1 MESYSLELLSFLA
14 FTPVLTVG
22 FLLVGF
28 RMSAR
33 YAMPIAYLVTLLV
46 AGLVWKVH
54 PDVMAAASLKGLILA
69 LSLLYIVFGALL
81 LLATLTESGALATIR
96 KGFFLISPDRRVQAI
111 IIGWLFGSF
120 IEGASGFGT
129 PAAVA
134 APLLL
139 ALGFPAMAAVMV
151 GLIIQSTAV
160 SFGAVGTPIL
170 IGVAG
175 GLDASVVHNHIAA
188 QGIGYREYLEMI
200 AVQVAAMH
208 CLAGTLIP
216 LFLCAM
222 LTRFFGS
229 NRSFLEGIKAWRFA
243 LFASVSFTVPYLA
256 CALVLGPEFP
266 SLVGAVIG
274 MVIVIFAARR
284 GWFMPNSSWDFPP
297 RENWESSWVGLIS
310 AGEELRDK
318 GMTISR
324 AWAPYVLVASLL
336 LVSRLPYTGLQKFLS
351 GIRIGPTNI
360 MGTGIG
366 QQIQPFYL
374 PGFMFILVC
383 VATYFLH
390 RMEWEGILRSWKIT
404 IRQTKGAAVALL
416 FALPMVRIFI
426 ESGSDLN
433 LSGLQSMP
441 LTLAQGAAAVAG
453 GSWPFFSPWIGALG
467 AFAAGSNTVSNLMF
481 SLFQFASAQQIQVN
495 PVTIVAAQAVGG
507 AAGNMIT
514 VHNVVAA
521 SATVGLLGREG
532 ALIRLT
538 LIPMTYYCLVTGL
551 VAFMWAYNIGPSP
564 KASVICILVA
574 ILVVLVVGTRY
585 KSDS

>member
-1 MESYSLELLSFLA
+1 
-14 FTPVLTVG
+14 
-22 FLLVGF
+22 
-28 RMSAR
+28 
-33 YAMPIAYLVTLLV
+33 
-46 AGLVWKVH
+46 
-54 PDVMAAASLKGLILA
+54 
-69 LSLLYIVFGALL
+69 
-81 LLATLTESGALATIR
+81 
-96 KGFFLISPDRRVQAI
+96 
-111 IIGWLFGSF
+111 
-120 IEGASGFGT
+120 
-129 PAAVA
+129 
-134 APLLL
+134 
-139 ALGFPAMAAVMV
+139 
-151 GLIIQSTAV
+151 
-160 SFGAVGTPIL
+160 
-170 IGVAG
+170 
-175 GLDASVVHNHIAA
+175 
-188 QGIGYREYLEMI
+188 
-200 AVQVAAMH
+200 
-208 CLAGTLIP
+208 
-216 LFLCAM
+216 
-222 LTRFFGS
+222 
-229 NRSFLEGIKAWRFA
+229 
-243 LFASVSFTVPYLA
+243 
-256 CALVLGPEFP
+256 
-266 SLVGAVIG
+266 
-274 MVIVIFAARR
+274 
-284 GWFMPNSSWDFPP
+284 MPNSNWDFPP

-310 AGEELRDK
+310 AGEELKHK
-318 GMTISR
+318 GMTITK

-390 RMEWEGILRSWKIT
+390 QMEWEGILRSWKIT

-416 FALPMVRIFI
+416 FALPMVRVFI
-426 ESGSDLN
+426 ESGNDLN

-441 LTLAQGAAAVAG
+441 LTLAQGVAVVAG

-521 SATVGLLGREG
+521 SATVGLMGREG

-538 LIPMTYYCLVTGL
+538 LIPMTYYCLVAGL

-564 KASVICILVA
+564 KASVICVLAA
-574 ILVVLVVGTRY
+574 ILVFLIGGARY
-585 KSDS
+585 KSDR